1 MNRKTVLI
9 AATAALTVAGGAWWL
24 SGRDHDHDVAAAPA
38 SPRTSPTVIAYPAG
52 APQLDYLRTT
62 PVSFV
67 PEPATEPLPARIG
80 MDEDHT
86 VRVFTPADG
95 RVVRIFAEPGDPVRK
110 GQPLV
115 EIDAPDYA
123 AAMADVQKAQA
134 EHDRDLRDHARQR
147 DLEQAGV
154 IARKDLEASDA
165 ILRESSAELQRA
177 SARARSMNPGRNQ
190 DGLLVLR
197 APVDGVVAT
206 RSVNPGTQVRSDADA
221 PMFVVTDTRHLWLLM
236 DVPEIAAGRLHAGQ
250 SVAITSDSDPALAAQ
265 AVIAN
270 LPSVV
275 DPDTRR
281 LKVRALI
288 DNSSGT
294 LRPEMFVRALPS
306 ADSGREVAR
315 VPNSALVTTGY
326 FNYVFVEVRP
336 GSYERRQVHV
346 AITGHDV
353 SYLDS
358 GVKPGDKVIT
368 TGALLLDSEM
378 RSGA

>member
-1 MNRKTVLI
+1 MKRTYVFV
-9 AATAALTVAGGAWWL
+9 AVAALAAAGGAYWAF
-24 SGRDHDHDVAAAPA
+24 GHDDAVAATPAPA
-38 SPRTSPTVIAYPAG
+38 TPRVSPTVIAYPAG

-95 RVVRIFAEPGDPVRK
+95 RVVRILAEPGDPVRK

-123 AAMADVQKAQA
+123 AALADVQKAQA
-134 EHDRDLRDHARQR
+134 EHDRDQRDHARQK

-165 ILRESSAELQRA
+165 SLRESGAEL
-177 SARARSMNPGRNQ
+177 ARAQSRWRSMSPDRSAG
-190 DGLLVLR
+190 GLLVLR
-197 APVDGVVAT
+197 APMDGILAD
-206 RSVNPGTQVRSDADA
+206 RQVNPGTQVRTDADK
-221 PMFVVTDTRHLWLLM
+221 PLFVITDTRRLWLLM
-236 DVPEIAAGRLHAGQ
+236 DVPEISAGHLHAGQ
-250 SVAITSDSDPALAAQ
+250 QVTITSDSDASLAKT

-270 LPSVV
+270 LPPTV
-275 DPDTRR
+275 DPETRR

-288 DNSSGT
+288 DNRDGV
-294 LRPEMFVRALPS
+294 LRPEMFVRAMPA

-315 VPNSALVTTGY
+315 VPNSALVTSGY

-346 AITGHDV
+346 AITGHGE
-353 SYLDS
+353 SFLDS
-358 GVKPGDKVIT
+358 GVKPGDKVII

>member
-1 MNRKTVLI
+1 MKRTYVF
-9 AATAALTVAGGAWWL
+9 AAVAALVAAGGAYWAF
-24 SGRDHDHDVAAAPA
+24 GHDDAAAVAAAPA
-38 SPRTSPTVIAYPAG
+38 TPRISPTVIAYPAG

-95 RVVRIFAEPGDPVRK
+95 RVVRILAEPGDPVRK

-123 AAMADVQKAQA
+123 AALADVQKAQA
-134 EHDRDLRDHARQR
+134 EHDRDLRDHARQK

-154 IARKDLEASDA
+154 IARKDLEASEA
-165 ILRESSAELQRA
+165 SLHESGAEL
-177 SARARSMNPGRNQ
+177 ARAQSRWHSMSPDRSAG
-190 DGLLVLR
+190 GLLVLR
-197 APVDGVVAT
+197 APMDGILAD
-206 RSVNPGTQVRSDADA
+206 RQVNPGTQVRSDAAA
-221 PMFVVTDTRHLWLLM
+221 PLFVITDVRRLWLLM
-236 DVPEIAAGRLHAGQ
+236 DVPEIAASRLHAGQ
-250 SVAITSDSDPALAAQ
+250 KVTITSDSDASLSKT

-270 LPSVV
+270 LPPTV

-288 DNSSGT
+288 DNSDGV
-294 LRPEMFVRALPS
+294 LRPEMFVRAMPA

-315 VPNSALVTTGY
+315 VPNSALVTSGY

-346 AITGHDV
+346 AITGHGE
-353 SYLDS
+353 SFLDS
-358 GVKPGDKVIT
+358 GVKPGDKVII